1 MLACTRSAAIRCVA
15 LAPMLAIAVAC
26 TDDPVR
32 PNRLA
37 TKPGGAAA
45 GINNPQPSPLG
56 PPTSVGIQLV
66 AEGLTS
72 PVLVVPVNDGTGRL
86 FIIDQIGLIRIVT
99 RDGTLLPQPFLDIRS
114 KIVPLSQTATDE
126 RGLLG
131 LAFHPQYATNG
142 RFFVY
147 YSAPLRP
154 GAPTGFNTTATFAE
168 YRVSSD
174 PNRADPGSERIFL
187 QIDKPQ
193 ANHNGGT
200 IAFGPADG
208 FLYISIGDGGG
219 RDDVQLGHVD
229 DWYAANP
236 GGNGQD
242 ITQNLLGNILR
253 IDVDHGSPYGI
264 PSDNP
269 FVDGPGLDEI
279 WAYGF
284 RNPYRCAFDPR
295 PPHTLL
301 CQDAGQ
307 ELWEEVSVVVRRG
320 NYGWNVKEGTSCFNA
335 RAAFHPLE
343 SCPDVDP
350 TTGEPLRDP
359 VIQFAN
365 SKNQDFPGL
374 SFTVVGG
381 NVYRG
386 SRLPELAG
394 HYIFGG
400 ATASFTAFDGRV
412 FAATPTSGGLWPM
425 QELLFDG
432 QRLRRFVLGFGQDL
446 AGEVYVET
454 RETGAAVGTTGKVWR
469 LGSPSPH
476 GEDPVLT
483 ARLSPEN
490 EAPACTSGRASGTA
504 TIRFVGPTTIEF
516 LVEIANPQQENFT
529 AGHIHVGQPGVAG
542 PIVVPLYSGAD
553 HSLNIRAQG
562 QLTLTPDLADAIRSN
577 PAAYYVNFHTTA
589 CPGGAARGQLTGP

>member
-1 MLACTRSAAIRCVA
+1 MLACIRSSATRCIA
-15 LAPMLAIAVAC
+15 LAPVLTFAMAC
-26 TDDPVR
+26 ADDPVAPDHR
-32 PNRLA
+32 ARASEIARAVND
-37 TKPGGAAA
+37 
-45 GINNPQPSPLG
+45 PQPSPLG
-56 PPTSVGIQLV
+56 PPISVGIRLV

-72 PVLVVPVNDGTGRL
+72 PLLVVPVNDGTGRL
-86 FIIDQIGLIRIVT
+86 FIIDQIGLIRIVP
-99 RDGTLLPQPFLDIRS
+99 REGTLLPQPFLDLRS
-114 KIVPLSQTATDE
+114 RIVALSQTGADE

-154 GAPTGFNTTATFAE
+154 GAPAGFNHTATFAE
-168 YRVSSD
+168 FRVSAD

-193 ANHNGGT
+193 GNHNGGT
-200 IAFGPADG
+200 VAFGPADG

-219 RDDVQLGHVD
+219 RDDVGLGHVE
-229 DWYAANP
+229 DWYAVNP

-242 ITQNLLGNILR
+242 ITQNLLGTILR
-253 IDVDHGSPYGI
+253 VDVDQSSPYGI

-269 FVDGPGLDEI
+269 FVAGPGLDEI

-284 RNPYRCAFDPR
+284 RNPYRCAFDPQ
-295 PPHTLL
+295 PPHTFL
-301 CQDAGQ
+301 CPDAGQ

-335 RAAFHPLE
+335 RGAFHPLA

-365 SKNQDFPGL
+365 LKNPDFPGL

-381 NVYRG
+381 DFYRG
-386 SRLPELAG
+386 SSLPQLFG
-394 HYIFGG
+394 RYIFGG

-412 FAATPTSGGLWPM
+412 FVATPTSGGLWPM

-432 QRLRRFVLGFGQDL
+432 QRLRRFVLGFGNDL
-446 AGEVYVET
+446 AGDVYVDT
-454 RETGAAVGTTGKVWR
+454 RETLAAVGTTGKVWR
-469 LGSPSPH
+469 IGSSQ
-476 GEDPVLT
+476 EDLVLT

-490 EAPACTSGRASGTA
+490 EVPACPSGRATGTA
-504 TIRFVGPTTIEF
+504 TIRFVGPTTIAF

-529 AGHIHVGQPGVAG
+529 AGHIHVGLPGAAG
-542 PIVVPLYSGAD
+542 PVVVPLFSGAD
-553 HSLNIRAQG
+553 HSLTIRVQG
-562 QLTLTPDLADAIRSN
+562 QLTLGADLAAAIRAH
-577 PAAYYVNFHTTA
+577 PGAYYVNFHTTA
-589 CPGGAARGQLTGP
+589 CPGGATRGQLSAP

>member
-1 MLACTRSAAIRCVA
+1 MLARTRSTGVRCIA
-15 LAPMLAIAVAC
+15 LAPLLALGIACRDDSVAPRARARPTAVA
-26 TDDPVR
+26 PA
-32 PNRLA
+32 L
-37 TKPGGAAA
+37 
-45 GINNPQPSPLG
+45 NNPQPSPLG
-56 PPTSVGIQLV
+56 PPISVGIQLV

-72 PVLVVPVNDGTGRL
+72 PLLVVPVNDGTGRL

-99 RDGTLLPQPFLDIRS
+99 REGTLLPQPFLDIRS
-114 KIVPLSQTATDE
+114 KIVPLSQTAADE

-147 YSAPLRP
+147 YSAPLRA
-154 GAPTGFNTTATFAE
+154 GAPAGFNHTATFAE
-168 YRVSSD
+168 FRVSAD

-219 RDDVQLGHVD
+219 RDDVGLGHVE

-236 GGNGQD
+236 GGNAQD

-253 IDVDHGSPYGI
+253 IDVDHAVGYGI

-269 FVDGPGLDEI
+269 FVNAPGLDEI

-284 RNPYRCAFDPR
+284 RNPYRCAFDPQ
-295 PPHTLL
+295 PPHTFL

-335 RAAFHPLE
+335 RAANHPLE

-365 SKNQDFPGL
+365 LKNPDFPGL
-374 SFTVVGG
+374 SLTVVGG

-386 SRLPELAG
+386 SRVPELVG
-394 HYIFGG
+394 RYVFGG
-400 ATASFTAFDGRV
+400 ATASLTALDGRV
-412 FAATPTSGGLWPM
+412 FVATPTSGGLWPM
-425 QELLFDG
+425 QEIVFDG

-446 AGEVYVET
+446 AGEVYVDT
-454 RETGAAVGTTGKVWR
+454 RETAAAVGTTGKVWR
-469 LGSPSPH
+469 IGASHGDPS
-476 GEDPVLT
+476 VLT
-483 ARLSPEN
+483 ARLSAAN
-490 EAPACTSGRASGTA
+490 EVPACPSGQASGTA
-504 TIRFVGPTTIEF
+504 TIRFTGPTTIDF
-516 LVEIANPQQENFT
+516 LVEIANPAQENFT
-529 AGHIHVGQPGVAG
+529 AGHIHLAAPGVAG
-542 PIVVPLYSGAD
+542 PVVVPLFSGAD
-553 HSLNIRAQG
+553 HGATLRFQGQVTVSADLSAAIRA
-562 QLTLTPDLADAIRSN
+562 N

-589 CPGGAARGQLTGP
+589 CPGGAARGQLSAS

>member
-1 MLACTRSAAIRCVA
+1 MLVCSRSTAIRCIA
-15 LAPMLAIAVAC
+15 LGPMLTVAVAC
-26 TDDPVR
+26 ADDPI
-32 PNRLA
+32 A
-37 TKPGGAAA
+37 PGRAALPSEIA
-45 GINNPQPSPLG
+45 PGVNDPQPSPVG
-56 PPTSVGIQLV
+56 PPMSVGIQLV

-72 PVLVVPVNDGTGRL
+72 PLLVVPLNDGTGRR
-86 FIIDQIGLIRIVT
+86 FIIDQVGLIRILT
-99 RDGTLLPQPFLDIRS
+99 REGALLPEPFLDLRA
-114 KIVPLSQTATDE
+114 KIVPLSQTAADE
-126 RGLLG
+126 RGVLG

-154 GAPTGFNTTATFAE
+154 GAPAGFNHTATFAE
-168 YRVSSD
+168 FRVSAA
-174 PNRADPGSERIFL
+174 PNRADPTSERILL

-193 ANHNGGT
+193 GNHNGGT

-219 RDDVQLGHVD
+219 RDDTPLGHVA
-229 DWYAANP
+229 DWYEVNP

-242 ITQNLLGNILR
+242 VTQNLLGNILR
-253 IDVDHGSPYGI
+253 IDVDNGIPYGI

-269 FVDGPGLDEI
+269 FVDEPGLDEI

-284 RNPYRCAFDPR
+284 RNPYRCAFDPE
-295 PPHTLL
+295 PPHTFL

-335 RAAFHPLE
+335 RAAFHMLE

-365 SKNQDFPGL
+365 IKNTDFPGL
-374 SFTVVGG
+374 SLTVVGG

-386 SRLPELAG
+386 SSLPELVG
-394 HYIFGG
+394 RYVFGG
-400 ATASFTAFDGRV
+400 ATASLTALDGRV
-412 FAATPTSGGLWPM
+412 FVATPTSGGLWPI
-425 QELLFDG
+425 QEVLFNG

-446 AGEVYVET
+446 GGEVYVNT
-454 RETGAAVGTTGKVWR
+454 RETPAAVGATGKVWR
-469 LGSPSPH
+469 LGSAE
-476 GEDPVLT
+476 EDLVLT
-483 ARLSPEN
+483 ARLSPE
-490 EAPACTSGRASGTA
+490 EEVPACPSGGASGTA

-516 LVEIANPQQENFT
+516 LVDIANPQQENFT
-529 AGHIHVGQPGVAG
+529 AGHIHVGAPGAPG
-542 PIVVPLYSGAD
+542 PVVVPLFSGAD
-553 HSLNIRAQG
+553 HSLVIRAQG
-562 QLTLTPDLADAIRSN
+562 RLTLSAELATAIRSH

-589 CPGGAARGQLTGP
+589 CPGGAARGQLTAS

>member
-1 MLACTRSAAIRCVA
+1 MLACLRSTAARCIA
-15 LAPMLAIAVAC
+15 LAPVLTFATAC
-26 TDDPVR
+26 EDDP
-32 PNRLA
+32 
-37 TKPGGAAA
+37 AAPSLRA
-45 GINNPQPSPLG
+45 PPSGVTAAVNNPQPSPLG
-56 PPTSVGIQLV
+56 PPMSVGIQLV
-66 AEGLTS
+66 AQGLTS
-72 PVLVVPVNDGTGRL
+72 PLLVVPVNDGSGRL

-99 RDGTLLPQPFLDIRS
+99 RDGTLLPEPFLDIRS
-114 KIVPLSQTATDE
+114 KIVPLSQTTVDE

-154 GAPTGFNTTATFAE
+154 GAPAGFNTTATFAE
-168 YRVSSD
+168 YRVSAD

-200 IAFGPADG
+200 IAFGPTDG
-208 FLYISIGDGGG
+208 YLYISIGDGGG
-219 RDDVQLGHVD
+219 RDDASPGHVE
-229 DWYAANP
+229 DWYATNP

-253 IDVDHGSPYGI
+253 IDVNQIPYGI

-269 FVDGPGLDEI
+269 FVNAPGLDEI

-284 RNPYRCAFDPR
+284 RNPYRCAFDPQ
-295 PPHTLL
+295 PPHTFL

-365 SKNQDFPGL
+365 LKNTAFPGL
-374 SFTVVGG
+374 SLTVVGG

-386 SRLPELAG
+386 TTQPDLFGR
-394 HYIFGG
+394 YIFGG
-400 ATASFTAFDGRV
+400 ATASLTALDGRV
-412 FAATPTSGGLWPM
+412 FAATPTSGGLWPI
-425 QELLFDG
+425 QELVFNGD
-432 QRLRRFVLGFGQDL
+432 RLRSFVLGFGQDL
-446 AGEVYVET
+446 AGEVYVDT
-454 RETGAAVGTTGKVWR
+454 RETPAAVGTTGKVWR
-469 LGSPSPH
+469 IGSPRND
-476 GEDPVLT
+476 EDLVLT
-483 ARLSPEN
+483 ARLSPSE
-490 EAPACTSGRASGTA
+490 EVPACPSGRASGTA
-504 TIRFVGPTTIEF
+504 TFRFVDPTTIAF
-516 LVEIANPQQENFT
+516 LVEIANPAQENFI
-529 AGHIHVGQPGVAG
+529 AGHIHLGVPGAPG
-542 PIVVPLYSGAD
+542 PIVVPLFSGSD
-553 HSLNIRAQG
+553 HSPTIRVEGRVTVSAELAASIRAH
-562 QLTLTPDLADAIRSN
+562 
-577 PAAYYVNFHTTA
+577 PAAYYTNFHTTV
-589 CPGGAARGQLTGP
+589 CPGGAARGQLTVQ